1 MPVNFLHLKDQIV
14 RMGEQARAQES
25 GLSLLLQRYS
35 SLLEERASDIMAWQ
49 RIVDEA
55 LSRNNNLR
63 CAVPVNE
70 PLNAHIPVH
79 LPAHACHILS
89 ADGSQINPDPHDTVL
104 YGLVNIGIFHIE
116 PGSGRIPSEHTRSSL
131 IFGEDLYPAAGTISE
146 DLIALRRDV
155 LERQALA
162 ELSADLPSPVITL
175 TDGPLELYHEPRQD
189 QVFRPYFNQYLRA
202 LEDLA
207 LQGAITAGY
216 VSRPRADLVVQCFPT
231 PQSRSANVS
240 RQKATTMV
248 LPICL
253 SSLPV
258 CTRLAVGRSFGCSHA
273 EAKTHETKNV
283 ALFLSQCRCD
293 HFPAFARVE
302 IPQWVVENP
311 SQVQAL
317 QAVLVEQARFGGSAP
332 YPNPLIRAHEIAVV
346 KMEDRQQVTTL
357 IEKELLRQGFSPS
370 RPSEKQVHKNYSGRK
385 RLNR

>member
-79 LPAHACHILS
+79 LPAPACHILS

-216 VSRPRADLVVQCFPT
+216 VSRPRADLVVQLLSLLNHEAQMSADKSDTHGLTDLALFASRLAPGERSAIFRL
-231 PQSRSANVS
+231 QSRGSEDYTKRKTLHFFYLNVG
-240 RQKATTMV
+240 V
-248 LPICL
+248 
-253 SSLPV
+253 
-258 CTRLAVGRSFGCSHA
+258 
-273 EAKTHETKNV
+273 
-283 ALFLSQCRCD
+283 D

-332 YPNPLIRAHEIAVV
+332 YPYPLIRAHEIAVV

-385 RLNR
+385 RLIR